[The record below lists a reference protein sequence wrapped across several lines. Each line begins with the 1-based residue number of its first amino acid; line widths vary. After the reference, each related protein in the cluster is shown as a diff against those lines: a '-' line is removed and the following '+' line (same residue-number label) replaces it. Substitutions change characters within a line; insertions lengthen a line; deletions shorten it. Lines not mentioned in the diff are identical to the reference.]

1 MRHIIPLVLAVI
13 FTLMSG
19 VTMVAMAVTPK
30 ATAQKTVQI
39 RVVHKHH
46 KSQHPKEPEKKTVQK
61 AT

>member
-1 MRHIIPLVLAVI
+1 MRHIIPLVLAVF

-30 ATAQKTVQI
+30 ATTQKTVQI

-46 KSQHPKEPEKKTVQK
+46 KSQHPKEPINKTASK
-61 AT
+61 TS